1 MITPSVRY
9 WSEKCLKCCI
19 FIALQQNRGIEVPNK
34 LTFVYILYFHE
45 SKYAVV
51 QVIEKLKGNWNVKLE
66 YYQNAND
73 EADTYL
79 VFCVGGSFFF
89 FFPSTVFISFSVL
102 EGEKRGK
109 GVFFWGG
116 GRVQVIT
123 PQRGDIELA
132 QTNSRND
139 PWWGNNETGS
149 PRSRPVLSPDKRPV
163 WTNLGLGL
171 APDTGP
177 RSVWDAR
184 SPAASA
190 RLLKAEGF

>member
-1 MITPSVRY
+1 MITQSVRY

-19 FIALQQNRGIEVPNK
+19 FIALQQNGGIDVPNK
-34 LTFVYILYFHE
+34 WTFVYILYFHE

-89 FFPSTVFISFSVL
+89 FPSMLFISFSVL

-109 GVFFWGG
+109 EGFFEGG

-139 PWWGNNETGS
+139 PWWGNNEAGS
-149 PRSRPVLSPDKRPV
+149 PRSRPVLSPRQAACLDQPGIRP
-163 WTNLGLGL
+163 
-171 APDTGP
+171 GP
-177 RSVWDAR
+177 RHWSQV
-184 SPAASA
+184 SLGCTFPCS
-190 RLLKAEGF
+190 LS

>member
-1 MITPSVRY
+1 MITQSVRY

-19 FIALQQNRGIEVPNK
+19 FIALQQNGGIDVPNK
-34 LTFVYILYFHE
+34 WTFVYILYFHE

-89 FFPSTVFISFSVL
+89 PLHALHLLLCVRGRKKR
-102 EGEKRGK
+102 EGG
-109 GVFFWGG
+109 FFWGG

-123 PQRGDIELA
+123 PRGGILNWPR
-132 QTNSRND
+132 QTAATTPDEVTMKRGHQGHD
-139 PWWGNNETGS
+139 
-149 PRSRPVLSPDKRPV
+149 LSSAPDKRPV

>member
-1 MITPSVRY
+1 MLHFHCLAAKQGHRSSKQVNFCLYFVFSWIQIRCSAGHRKTKR
-9 WSEKCLKCCI
+9 KLKCKI
-19 FIALQQNRGIEVPNK
+19 R
-34 LTFVYILYFHE
+34 ILSECKRWSWHL
-45 SKYAVV
+45 SGVLCGWV
-51 QVIEKLKGNWNVKLE
+51 
-66 YYQNAND
+66 
-73 EADTYL
+73 
-79 VFCVGGSFFF
+79 FFF

>member
-1 MITPSVRY
+1 MITQSVRY

-19 FIALQQNRGIEVPNK
+19 FIALQQNGGIDVPNK
-34 LTFVYILYFHE
+34 WTFVYILYFHE

-89 FFPSTVFISFSVL
+89 FFPSMLFISSVL

-109 GVFFWGG
+109 EGFFEGG
-116 GRVQVIT
+116 AGCRSLPLSGGILNWPRQTAATT
-123 PQRGDIELA
+123 PDEVTMKRGHQGHDL
-132 QTNSRND
+132 S
-139 PWWGNNETGS
+139 S
-149 PRSRPVLSPDKRPV
+149 PPDKRPV

>member
-1 MITPSVRY
+1 MLHFHCLAAKQGHRSSKQVNFCLYFVFSWIQIRCSAGHRKTKR
-9 WSEKCLKCCI
+9 KLKCKI
-19 FIALQQNRGIEVPNK
+19 R
-34 LTFVYILYFHE
+34 ILSECKRWSWHL
-45 SKYAVV
+45 SGVLCGWV
-51 QVIEKLKGNWNVKLE
+51 
-66 YYQNAND
+66 
-73 EADTYL
+73 
-79 VFCVGGSFFF
+79 FFF
-89 FFPSTVFISFSVL
+89 FFSLHALHLLLCVRGRKKR
-102 EGEKRGK
+102 EGG
-109 GVFFWGG
+109 FFWGG

-139 PWWGNNETGS
+139 PWWGNNEAGS